1 MKLDIFSIPIYI
13 DNIDCSK
20 IKLETD
26 KYEKIWDSNITSS
39 HGHENKLN
47 QESFNY
53 ILEKIWKLLNDDF
66 HGKFKLN
73 LENIWQNKYLEKD
86 YQETHCHPQSH
97 FSFIIYKQIKES
109 RTVFNSPFSSL
120 IVGFY
125 PMSLLDK
132 MNILRSKFKPSCTQN
147 QIIVF
152 PSFLEHYVLSTTDA
166 VTIAGNI
173 TLEEV

>member
-97 FSFIIYKQIKES
+97 FSFIIYK
-109 RTVFNSPFSSL
+109 PC
-120 IVGFY
+120 
-125 PMSLLDK
+125 
-132 MNILRSKFKPSCTQN
+132 ILRMRGFFGYLEFKVQMN
-147 QIIVF
+147 
-152 PSFLEHYVLSTTDA
+152 YNLSYK
-166 VTIAGNI
+166 VSYR
-173 TLEEV
+173 LV